1 MVQQMQIEDPI
12 EWKDHLED
20 HLSVACRYS
29 CYPNND
35 EVVATLHISINSE
48 TLFKSLSIIISNDQL
63 TVIFHRL
70 ER

>member
-35 EVVATLHISINSE
+35 EVVAFL
-48 TLFKSLSIIISNDQL
+48 SLLIQ
-63 TVIFHRL
+63 IFL
-70 ER
+70 IKKERDKQIKKYAFMLCS